1 MKRVFIIVLDSF
13 GIGALP
19 DAANYGDQGSDTL
32 AACFASG
39 KIFVP
44 QMQQLGLFNI
54 QGVQV
59 GQPCQSPAGAFGRMA
74 ERSAGKDT
82 TTGHWELMGLVSEKP
97 MPTYPD
103 GFPQRIIEQL
113 TQRTGRGVLC
123 NRPYS
128 GTQVIHDYGEQQLQ
142 TGDLIVYT
150 SADSVL
156 QIAAHEQK
164 IPLEQLY
171 EYCRIARSIMQGE
184 DAVGRII
191 ARPFVGE
198 DAEHFTRTANRRD
211 FSLLPPQDTLLDCL
225 QKTGLQ
231 TIGVGK
237 ISDIFA
243 GKGISQ
249 KIVTHSN
256 DEGMQRTLELCN
268 SDFEGLCFVNLVEF
282 DMLYGHRND
291 PVGYAQ
297 ALSRFDS
304 QLGQLLGLLREED
317 LLFITADHGCDP
329 STPSTD
335 HSREY
340 VPLLCCGKSV
350 RAGAD
355 LATRSCFADLAAT
368 VGEYFD
374 PAFPGKLQAGS
385 SFLQQLLK

>member
-1 MKRVFIIVLDSF
+1 
-13 GIGALP
+13 
-19 DAANYGDQGSDTL
+19 
-32 AACFASG
+32 
-39 KIFVP
+39 
-44 QMQQLGLFNI
+44 
-54 QGVQV
+54 
-59 GQPCQSPAGAFGRMA
+59 
-74 ERSAGKDT
+74 
-82 TTGHWELMGLVSEKP
+82 
-97 MPTYPD
+97 
-103 GFPQRIIEQL
+103 
-113 TQRTGRGVLC
+113 
-123 NRPYS
+123 
-128 GTQVIHDYGEQQLQ
+128 
-142 TGDLIVYT
+142 
-150 SADSVL
+150 
-156 QIAAHEQK
+156 
-164 IPLEQLY
+164 
-171 EYCRIARSIMQGE
+171 MQGE

>member
-1 MKRVFIIVLDSF
+1 MKRIFLIVLDSC
-13 GIGALP
+13 GAGEMP
-19 DAANYGDQGSDTL
+19 DAAKFGDFGVNTL
-32 AACFASG
+32 KSCSTSSKLHIPTMVHCGLGNIEGLSFLGTDPAQTGACA
-39 KIFVP
+39 
-44 QMQQLGLFNI
+44 
-54 QGVQV
+54 
-59 GQPCQSPAGAFGRMA
+59 RMA
-74 ERSAGKDT
+74 EASMGKDT
-82 TTGHWELMGLVSEKP
+82 TIGHWEIAGLISP
-97 MPTYPD
+97 NPLPTYPN
-103 GFPQRIIEQL
+103 GFPEEVLKPFREA
-113 TQRTGRGVLC
+113 TGRGVLA
-123 NRPYS
+123 NAPWS
-128 GTQVIHDYGEQQLQ
+128 GTEVIQKYGAEHMK

-150 SADSVL
+150 SADSVF
-156 QIAAHEQK
+156 QIAAHED
-164 IPLEQLY
+164 IVPLEQLY

-249 KIVTHSN
+249 KIITHSN
-256 DEGMQRTLELCN
+256 DEGIQRTLELCN

-304 QLGQLLGLLREED
+304 QLEQLLGLLREED

-350 RAGAD
+350 RAGVD

-385 SFLQQLLK
+385 SFLQQILI

>member
-1 MKRVFIIVLDSF
+1 M
-13 GIGALP
+13 
-19 DAANYGDQGSDTL
+19 
-32 AACFASG
+32 
-39 KIFVP
+39 
-44 QMQQLGLFNI
+44 
-54 QGVQV
+54 
-59 GQPCQSPAGAFGRMA
+59 
-74 ERSAGKDT
+74 
-82 TTGHWELMGLVSEKP
+82 
-97 MPTYPD
+97 
-103 GFPQRIIEQL
+103 
-113 TQRTGRGVLC
+113 
-123 NRPYS
+123 
-128 GTQVIHDYGEQQLQ
+128 
-142 TGDLIVYT
+142 
-150 SADSVL
+150 
-156 QIAAHEQK
+156 
-164 IPLEQLY
+164 
-171 EYCRIARSIMQGE
+171 
-184 DAVGRII
+184 
-191 ARPFVGE
+191 
-198 DAEHFTRTANRRD
+198 
-211 FSLLPPQDTLLDCL
+211 
-225 QKTGLQ
+225 
-231 TIGVGK
+231 GK

-350 RAGAD
+350 RAGVD

>member
-39 KIFVP
+39 KLFVP

-156 QIAAHEQK
+156 RLQPTSRRFRSSSCTNTAGL
-164 IPLEQLY
+164 P
-171 EYCRIARSIMQGE
+171 ARSCRVRTQWEGSSP
-184 DAVGRII
+184 V
-191 ARPFVGE
+191 PFVGE
-198 DAEHFTRTANRRD
+198 DAEHFYRTANRRD

-350 RAGAD
+350 RAGVD

>member
-32 AACFASG
+32 AACFASS
-39 KIFVP
+39 KLFVP
-44 QMQQLGLFNI
+44 QMQRLGLFNI

-82 TTGHWELMGLVSEKP
+82 TTGHWELMGLGSEKP

-128 GTQVIHDYGEQQLQ
+128 GTQVIHDYGEQHLQ

-171 EYCRIARSIMQGE
+171 EYCRIARKI
-184 DAVGRII
+184 
-191 ARPFVGE
+191 
-198 DAEHFTRTANRRD
+198 
-211 FSLLPPQDTLLDCL
+211 L
-225 QKTGLQ
+225 
-231 TIGVGK
+231 VGK
-237 ISDIFA
+237 HGVHRPS
-243 GKGISQ
+243 
-249 KIVTHSN
+249 
-256 DEGMQRTLELCN
+256 LC
-268 SDFEGLCFVNLVEF
+268 
-282 DMLYGHRND
+282 R
-291 PVGYAQ
+291 
-297 ALSRFDS
+297 
-304 QLGQLLGLLREED
+304 
-317 LLFITADHGCDP
+317 
-329 STPSTD
+329 
-335 HSREY
+335 
-340 VPLLCCGKSV
+340 
-350 RAGAD
+350 
-355 LATRSCFADLAAT
+355 
-368 VGEYFD
+368 
-374 PAFPGKLQAGS
+374 
-385 SFLQQLLK
+385 